1 MGHQTEEFQLFYN
14 KCILML
20 LLISENSFRKVVL
33 SSKKALRSGRKNAKS
48 FQYLIQIQTYRGNW
62 CYLKSYV

>member
-33 SSKKALRSGRKNAKS
+33 SSEKTLRSGIKNSKS
-48 FQYLIQIQTYRGNW
+48 FQYLIQIQNYRGDW
-62 CYLKSYV
+62 WYQSYV